1 MVKRIPYSM
10 NLVTVCVDS
19 VEGGVC
25 KGGFWTLFDDAPR
38 PFEELTNLV
47 QGMDA
52 FFDEINFPQ
61 RSMAPKSFQKGNP
74 VASYNTISE
83 KEAKMSADELQEKRG
98 DKGTFIV
105 QVQYRQ
111 NATWQG
117 KVIWADENKEEHFRS
132 ALELIKMIDSAL
144 TKEGIQ

>member
-1 MVKRIPYSM
+1 
-10 NLVTVCVDS
+10 
-19 VEGGVC
+19 
-25 KGGFWTLFDDAPR
+25 
-38 PFEELTNLV
+38 
-47 QGMDA
+47 
-52 FFDEINFPQ
+52 
-61 RSMAPKSFQKGNP
+61 
-74 VASYNTISE
+74 
-83 KEAKMSADELQEKRG
+83 MSADELQEKRG

-144 TKEGIQ
+144 TREGIQ